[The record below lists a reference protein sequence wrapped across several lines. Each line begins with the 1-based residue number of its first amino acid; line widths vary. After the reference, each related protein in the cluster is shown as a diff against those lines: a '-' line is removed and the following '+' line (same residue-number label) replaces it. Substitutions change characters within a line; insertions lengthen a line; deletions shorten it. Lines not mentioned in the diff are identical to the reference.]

1 MGEFM
6 DKDSS
11 QLITLSASSALA
23 TGAKKNELEQK
34 ASELEALELELS
46 KALDVSYEELEAVV
60 LHRDTIN
67 NPEALSQVVVN
78 EVWNKV
84 GEQLGLELTNE
95 TLIQEYIRKNPQD
108 NPLANSYSKEIG
120 DKVLQDSQ
128 YKQYGR
134 DAKAAHKE
142 GNLKDEYTGKELTE
156 RDKPNIDHIISR
168 EEHYNDPRRL
178 QSGET
183 VAEAAN
189 DPSNIAVTNENL
201 NKSKGKKS
209 VDKYTDSEAMGQR
222 EKQLKEN
229 YDKKVAE
236 INSNTKLSDAEK
248 KAQIAEAKRKVD
260 NILDADEKLMK
271 EKDKKARREKNLRQG
286 KKIAMKTAQKAGKDA
301 IKAVLT
307 SIVVDF
313 LKKLMRTLVKFFK
326 ESGKSFSKLMSDLK
340 NAFIEFT
347 QEVTKNVK
355 KYLNIAKDTVVGT
368 IVSEAF
374 APILMLF
381 KKAASFV
388 KQGVKFVREVF
399 GYYRKAE
406 NRAKSFVEQ
415 MADIG
420 KLMVGILSVTGGLL
434 LSEVIEKSL
443 LVIPILAIPIPLLG
457 TLANFIATLVSSVVF
472 GVIGAIAIYYINK
485 LVARKMKTKLTK
497 EVLSK
502 QDEVLTLQLHQQ
514 AVLIEKADNR
524 KELMYYN
531 ISERHGALQGMV
543 VESLEK
549 TQAIHQSM
557 NQQHENNRKTL
568 EDLDRAL
575 DDLFN

>member
-1 MGEFM
+1 MISAPCCRFLLFQYTMMAQICKEKSEPAYAHG
-6 DKDSS
+6 DV
-11 QLITLSASSALA
+11 QNPRYRLI
-23 TGAKKNELEQK
+23 
-34 ASELEALELELS
+34 
-46 KALDVSYEELEAVV
+46 VSNT
-60 LHRDTIN
+60 DTF
-67 NPEALSQVVVN
+67 E
-78 EVWNKV
+78 
-84 GEQLGLELTNE
+84 
-95 TLIQEYIRKNPQD
+95 
-108 NPLANSYSKEIG
+108 
-120 DKVLQDSQ
+120 
-128 YKQYGR
+128 
-134 DAKAAHKE
+134 
-142 GNLKDEYTGKELTE
+142 KELTE

-248 KAQIAEAKRKVD
+248 KAQIAEAKRKAD

-313 LKKLMRTLVKFFK
+313 LKKLMNTLVKFFK

-374 APILMLF
+374 APVLMLF

-406 NRAKSFVEQ
+406 NRAKTFTEQ

-420 KLMVGILSVTGGLL
+420 KLMVGILSVTGGIL

-443 LVIPILAIPIPLLG
+443 LAIPILAIPIPLLG
-457 TLANFIATLVSSVVF
+457 TLANFIATLVSSIVF
-472 GVIGAIAIYYINK
+472 GVIGAISVFYINK
-485 LVARKMKTKLTK
+485 LVEKKAKTKLTK

-502 QDEVLTLQLHQQ
+502 QDEVLNLQAQQQ
-514 AVLIEKADNR
+514 AVLTDKMENR
-524 KELMYYN
+524 KDLMYHN
-531 ISERHGALQGMV
+531 ISERHSRMHGLV
-543 VESLEK
+543 IESLEK
-549 TQAIHQSM
+549 VQQAHVIMKGH
-557 NQQHENNRKTL
+557 HEDNRKTL
-568 EDLDRAL
+568 EAL